1 MTDWNAIKASAAR
14 LLEQPGLTETAVWN
28 ATSIRGVRTTLKREI
43 VAVDDGLAGR
53 YSFSFRVAAS
63 AFTDRRPKAR
73 ETMTLDGKTYRIL
86 SVEDDP
92 IGATVLLNL
101 GDVTA

>member
-1 MTDWNAIKASAAR
+1 MTDWNSIRESAAR
-14 LLEQPGLTETAVWN
+14 LLNQPGLTETATWN
-28 ATSIRGVRTTLKREI
+28 GLSVPGVRTTLKREI

-63 AFTDRRPKAR
+63 AFTDKRPKSR
-73 ETMTLDGKTYRIL
+73 ETMTLNGKTYRIL

-101 GDVTA
+101 GDETA